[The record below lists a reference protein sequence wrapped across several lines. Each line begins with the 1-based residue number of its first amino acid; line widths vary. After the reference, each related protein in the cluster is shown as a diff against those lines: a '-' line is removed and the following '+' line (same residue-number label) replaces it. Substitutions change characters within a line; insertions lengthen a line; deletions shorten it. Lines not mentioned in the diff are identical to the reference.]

1 MIINYEYVMCYK
13 FVSAQ
18 EAELVHCFY
27 TVYNGAIVP
36 DPVEIMD
43 GKFWSRDEIV
53 ERLDQHIFTPNFE
66 NEYRSM
72 IEKIHSEM
80 IIKSNGDV

>member
-1 MIINYEYVMCYK
+1 MQYEVLSP
-13 FVSAQ
+13 FHT
-18 EAELVHCFY
+18 ELDDNITQDY
-27 TVYNGAIVP
+27 LGSDTVNSTDIHKTTEDNSVFP
-36 DPVEIMD
+36 FNV
-43 GKFWSRDEIV
+43 
-53 ERLDQHIFTPNFE
+53 NFE

>member
-1 MIINYEYVMCYK
+1 
-13 FVSAQ
+13 
-18 EAELVHCFY
+18 
-27 TVYNGAIVP
+27 VP
-36 DPVEIMD
+36 DPVEIME